1 MSTQRSLFQLANVAG
16 YNDLPDSLLA
26 QGKIANQLALSA
38 VQSNADF
45 ACVGFEVFYFEI
57 ADGQEVLLD
66 KCRSAVDGYSYR
78 RSELLYL
85 PEIRTTVDYF
95 SGLPAAAGGLAWAN
109 YKFNQKTGKASIMEA
124 YYVQGGQWSNTNQGT
139 LGVWTI
145 GQRGRGRINIAGSP
159 SFVPIADSEFDAD
172 NALTQARIRGLNDN
186 ARASV
191 PKIEAFI
198 LNGSG
203 AAFWQAGH
211 AYSPGD
217 IRQPNYGHE
226 DGCWYEVLIGGTS
239 GDLEPDWPGE
249 TGGIILDG
257 GVLWIGIGF
266 GAIHGQTM
274 AYPVSPVDGYT
285 YSGSDTIHYLPFW
298 YFTGAVQAGTQISLG
313 PSVKAARLQRLRKSV
328 TARVVSSIVDYWN
341 GMTLEQ
347 HQRRG
352 TRHHGNLRAS
362 AGGHHSRGFDL
373 RGNRWEP
380 VRGGANTDGREPE
393 DVE

>member
-1 MSTQRSLFQLANVAG
+1 
-16 YNDLPDSLLA
+16 
-26 QGKIANQLALSA
+26 
-38 VQSNADF
+38 
-45 ACVGFEVFYFEI
+45 
-57 ADGQEVLLD
+57 
-66 KCRSAVDGYSYR
+66 
-78 RSELLYL
+78 
-85 PEIRTTVDYF
+85 
-95 SGLPAAAGGLAWAN
+95 
-109 YKFNQKTGKASIMEA
+109 MEA

-341 GMTLEQ
+341 GMTLSSTNDGVLGIMAICVRPPGAITPE
-347 HQRRG
+347 
-352 TRHHGNLRAS
+352 AS
-362 AGGHHSRGFDL
+362 IYV
-373 RGNRWEP
+373 E
-380 VRGGANTDGREPE
+380 TDGSQFVAGQTPTDVNLKTLNENINFARLRPE
-393 DVE
+393 AFLSTGKVNGNAIPLPTSSPSDGDGYDYNRAELLYLTILNDTGLPARARLLPRISPCGASCSTPMPNWAL